1 MPLTEQQIQIACNW
15 WINAFIKPKFDNGAN
30 DRGNQMA
37 AMLAARAVQPVTEH
51 QNQTF
56 KELLTKG
63 LKEDPRGY
71 TDLASDYNP
80 TAFLGRIM
88 EKAGISLNNCPWKT
102 YMVFKDGKVFVAY
115 GYGQPL
121 VEVTE

>member
-1 MPLTEQQIQIACNW
+1 MSLTEQQIQIACNW
-15 WINAFIKPKFDNGAN
+15 WLSTFEKPKFDNG
-30 DRGNQMA
+30 DTSLIGGMTT
-37 AMLAARAVQPVTEH
+37 MLAALAVQPVTE
-51 QNQTF
+51 QQKQTF

-80 TAFLGRIM
+80 AAFLGRIM

-102 YMVFKDGKVFVAY
+102 YMVFKGGKVYVAY
-115 GYGQPL
+115 GYGQSL